1 MGLKNA
7 AMVAKEAREQ
17 STATAAGWMQI
28 QLMVGRAHM
37 VTLYT
42 PQPSVGKELKG
53 KGCMPIDP
61 TKPNCSGGHINRFDL
76 MDFLAKCST
85 QRAR

>member
-42 PQPSVGKELKG
+42 PLPSVGK
-53 KGCMPIDP
+53 
-61 TKPNCSGGHINRFDL
+61 IN
-76 MDFLAKCST
+76 S
-85 QRAR
+85 

>member
-1 MGLKNA
+1 
-7 AMVAKEAREQ
+7 
-17 STATAAGWMQI
+17 
-28 QLMVGRAHM
+28 M